1 MKLAAV
7 IPARA
12 GSKRL
17 KDKNDRTIGGYTLV
31 EWAIAAAKSIEH
43 RCSTFILTDS
53 DTTKETSKK
62 YDVSVLERPESLS
75 TDDASTESLIKHFI
89 SNSDFTDIVL
99 LQPTSPF
106 RSIVEINHALKTY
119 QEMNLLSLAAVCK
132 PWQAP
137 KDLIVRGTDG
147 KFLQQL
153 VSEKKLGALDYFFD
167 TGSLYI
173 SSSKRLLSGKL
184 FVDNDTYLFE
194 CGSLG
199 NIDIDT
205 NFQLEIA
212 RSLFAEKFQA
222 ASVFDALCQVTEAY
236 P

>member
-1 MKLAAV
+1 MKLAAI

-17 KDKNDRTIGGYTLV
+17 KNKNNRTIGGYTLV

-43 RCSTFILTDS
+43 DCSTFIITDS
-53 DTTKETSKK
+53 DVTRKTSEN
-62 YDVSVLERPESLS
+62 YEVSILERPKSLS
-75 TDDASTESLIKHFI
+75 TDNASTESLIKHFI
-89 SNSDFTDIVL
+89 NNSNFTDIVL

-106 RSIVEINHALKTY
+106 RSTVEINRALKTY
-119 QEMNLLSLAAVCK
+119 QAMNLLSLAAVCK

-147 KFLQQL
+147 KFLQKL
-153 VSEKKLGALDYFFD
+153 VSEKALKTLDYFFD

-173 SSSKRLLSGKL
+173 SNSQRLLSGKL
-184 FVDNDTYLFE
+184 FIDNDTHFFE
-194 CGSLG
+194 CGELG

-205 NFQLEIA
+205 KSQLEIT
-212 RSLFAEKFQA
+212 RSLFAAKFHA
-222 ASVFDALCQVTEAY
+222 TSVFDALSQITKAY
-236 P
+236 T

>member
-1 MKLAAV
+1 MKLAAI

-17 KDKNDRTIGGYTLV
+17 KNKNDRTIGGYTLV

-43 RCSTFILTDS
+43 DCSTFIITDS
-53 DTTKETSKK
+53 DVTRKISEN
-62 YDVSVLERPESLS
+62 YEVSILERSKSLS
-75 TDDASTESLIKHFI
+75 TDNASTESLIKHFI
-89 SNSDFTDIVL
+89 NNNDFTDIVL

-106 RSIVEINHALKTY
+106 RSTVEINRALKTY
-119 QEMNLLSLAAVCK
+119 QAMNLLSLAAVCK

-147 KFLQQL
+147 KFLQKL
-153 VSEKKLGALDYFFD
+153 VSEKALKTLDYFFD

-173 SSSKRLLSGKL
+173 SNSQRLLSGKL
-184 FVDNDTYLFE
+184 FIDNDTHFFE
-194 CGSLG
+194 CGELG

-205 NFQLEIA
+205 KSQLEIT
-212 RSLFAEKFQA
+212 RSLFAAKFQA
-222 ASVFDALCQVTEAY
+222 TNVFDALSQITKAY
-236 P
+236 T